1 MRKLLLAWSL
11 FIYGLLFS
19 CTSKDASEIFD
30 RVEKYMET
38 YPDSALL
45 LLNQISQPEKLQGRE
60 CADYALLLTQARDK
74 NYLDS
79 LQSDSLIKLAVDYY
93 QDSDDKVRG
102 GKALFYYGK
111 VTALQGDYEKAMQA
125 YLDAQE
131 RLEGA
136 KKYKLQAWIQEYV
149 GRINDD
155 QERYDMALDNYQKS
169 IFYNKKADNT
179 LGIIYAYRNIAWIY
193 AVRQNMDSVN
203 RYVEAGFSLLN
214 GDSTSSVF
222 PSLMHIKGVAESS
235 SGNYLNAV
243 SYFLVA
249 IRCEKVVDSI
259 PYYYMSLGDAYMKL
273 SLFDKAEECF
283 KYILSSNDIFV
294 LSGAYNYFYLL
305 EKKKVEYGKSLYY
318 KEMSDSLLQIAQ
330 NEAIRNKVLRVQKKN
345 EIEKQQKEKDILQQD
360 NLIQLL
366 GGIVLLI
373 FLFLLGLFF
382 CKKMVKRNERDYR
395 ESLQEF
401 AKRSREIISAN
412 EQLISQYICQVEEL
426 KQKEVSVVEAS
437 KEQIVKLEQE
447 IRILMEKNRG
457 NLENSYA
464 DGLNVLRQ
472 LKEGVLIVENMTAI
486 ERREFLGYVDFLF
499 DNFVTRLCTEYRLKE
514 SNLLLAAFIKLGFSS
529 EELVILFDSELEAVR
544 KRKQR
549 LKNKLGLDNKVNLD
563 VFLAYYPCKM
573 SC

>member
-1 MRKLLLAWSL
+1 MRKLLLAWNL

-19 CTSKDASEIFD
+19 CTPKDASEIFD

-38 YPDSALL
+38 CPDSALL
-45 LLNQISQPEKLQGRE
+45 LLNQISQPEKLQGKE

-136 KKYKLQAWIQEYV
+136 KEYKLQAWIQEYV

-222 PSLMHIKGVAESS
+222 PSLMHIK
-235 SGNYLNAV
+235 AV
-243 SYFLVA
+243 SYTHLTLPTN
-249 IRCEKVVDSI
+249 REEKFYAV
-259 PYYYMSLGDAYMKL
+259 GA
-273 SLFDKAEECF
+273 LFRKIKRD
-283 KYILSSNDIFV
+283 NRDV
-294 LSGAYNYFYLL
+294 
-305 EKKKVEYGKSLYY
+305 Y
-318 KEMSDSLLQIAQ
+318 K
-330 NEAIRNKVLRVQKKN
+330 
-345 EIEKQQKEKDILQQD
+345 
-360 NLIQLL
+360 
-366 GGIVLLI
+366 
-373 FLFLLGLFF
+373 
-382 CKKMVKRNERDYR
+382 
-395 ESLQEF
+395 
-401 AKRSREIISAN
+401 
-412 EQLISQYICQVEEL
+412 
-426 KQKEVSVVEAS
+426 
-437 KEQIVKLEQE
+437 
-447 IRILMEKNRG
+447 
-457 NLENSYA
+457 
-464 DGLNVLRQ
+464 
-472 LKEGVLIVENMTAI
+472 
-486 ERREFLGYVDFLF
+486 
-499 DNFVTRLCTEYRLKE
+499 
-514 SNLLLAAFIKLGFSS
+514 
-529 EELVILFDSELEAVR
+529 
-544 KRKQR
+544 
-549 LKNKLGLDNKVNLD
+549 
-563 VFLAYYPCKM
+563 
-573 SC
+573 

>member
-1 MRKLLLAWSL
+1 MRELLLAWSL

-30 RVEKYMET
+30 RVENYMET
-38 YPDSALL
+38 CPDSALL
-45 LLNQISQPEKLQGRE
+45 LLNQIPQSEKLQGKE

-111 VTALQGDYEKAMQA
+111 VIALQGDNEKAMQA

-131 RLEGA
+131 RLEGT
-136 KKYKLQAWIQEYV
+136 KEYKLQAWIQEYV

-169 IFYNKKADNT
+169 IFYNRKAGNT
-179 LGIIYAYRNIAWIY
+179 LGIVYAYRNIAWIY
-193 AVRQNMDSVN
+193 EVRQNLDSVN
-203 RYVEAGFSLLN
+203 WYVEAGFSLLN

-235 SGNYLNAV
+235 RGNYLNAV
-243 SYFLVA
+243 NYFLAAVK
-249 IRCEKVVDSI
+249 CERVTDSL

-273 SLFDKAEECF
+273 GLFDKAEECF
-283 KYILSSNDIFV
+283 KNILSSKDIFA

-305 EKKKVEYGKSLYY
+305 EKEKMESGKSLYY
-318 KEMSDSLLQIAQ
+318 KEISDSLLQIAK
-330 NEAIRNKVLRVQKKN
+330 NETKRNKVLNVQIKN
-345 EIEKQQKEKDILQQD
+345 KIEKLQKEKDVLRQD

-366 GGIVLLI
+366 GGILLI
-373 FLFLLGLFF
+373 LLFF
-382 CKKMVKRNERDYR
+382 LILFSYKKKVKCNEQDYR
-395 ESLQEF
+395 ESLQKYMKQNKDVI
-401 AKRSREIISAN
+401 AVN
-412 EQLISQYICQVEEL
+412 EQLINQYISQIEEL
-426 KQKEVSVVEAS
+426 KRKEELIVGAS
-437 KEQIVKLEQE
+437 KEQIAKLELE
-447 IRILMEKNRG
+447 IQILMEKNRAI
-457 NLENSYA
+457 LEDSCA
-464 DGLNVLRQ
+464 DGLNILKQ
-472 LKEGVLIVENMTAI
+472 LKERLLIVENMTTI
-486 ERREFLGYVDFLF
+486 EKQQFLGYIDLLF
-499 DNFVTRLCTEYRLKE
+499 DNFVTRLCTKYGLKE

-529 EELVILFDSELEAVR
+529 EELVILFDSELEAIR

-563 VFLAYYPCKM
+563 VFLAYYPRKM

>member
-305 EKKKVEYGKSLYY
+305 EKKIVEYGKSLYY

-330 NEAIRNKVLRVQKKN
+330 NEAIRNKVLKVQKKN

>member
-1 MRKLLLAWSL
+1 MRKLLLTWSL

-45 LLNQISQPEKLQGRE
+45 LLNQIPQSEKLQGKE

-111 VTALQGDYEKAMQA
+111 VIALQGDNEKAMQA

-131 RLEGA
+131 RLEGT
-136 KKYKLQAWIQEYV
+136 KEYKLQAWIQEYV

-169 IFYNKKADNT
+169 IFYNRKAGNT
-179 LGIIYAYRNIAWIY
+179 LGIVYAYRNIAWIY
-193 AVRQNMDSVN
+193 EVRQNLDSVN
-203 RYVEAGFSLLN
+203 WYVEAGFSLLN

-235 SGNYLNAV
+235 RGNYLNAV
-243 SYFLVA
+243 NYFLAAVK
-249 IRCEKVVDSI
+249 CERVTDSL

-273 SLFDKAEECF
+273 GLFDKAEECF
-283 KYILSSNDIFV
+283 KNILSSKDIFA

-305 EKKKVEYGKSLYY
+305 EKEKMESGKSLYY
-318 KEMSDSLLQIAQ
+318 KEISDSLLQIAK
-330 NEAIRNKVLRVQKKN
+330 NETKRNKVLNVQIKN
-345 EIEKQQKEKDILQQD
+345 KIEKLQKEKDVLRQD

-366 GGIVLLI
+366 GGILLI
-373 FLFLLGLFF
+373 LLFLLILFSY
-382 CKKMVKRNERDYR
+382 KKKVKCNEQDYR
-395 ESLQEF
+395 ESLQ
-401 AKRSREIISAN
+401 KYMKQNKEIIAAN
-412 EQLISQYICQVEEL
+412 EQLISQYISQIEEL
-426 KQKEVSVVEAS
+426 KRKEELIVGAS
-437 KEQIVKLEQE
+437 KEQIAKLELE
-447 IRILMEKNRG
+447 IQILMEKNRVI
-457 NLENSYA
+457 LEDSCA
-464 DGLNVLRQ
+464 DGLNILKQ
-472 LKEGVLIVENMTAI
+472 LKERLLIVENMTTI
-486 ERREFLGYVDFLF
+486 EKQQFLGYIDLLF
-499 DNFVTRLCTEYRLKE
+499 DNFVTRLCTKYGLKE

-529 EELVILFDSELEAVR
+529 EELVILFDSELEAIR

-563 VFLAYYPCKM
+563 VFLAYYPRKM

>member
-30 RVEKYMET
+30 RVENYMET
-38 YPDSALL
+38 CPDSALL
-45 LLNQISQPEKLQGRE
+45 LLNQIPQSETLQGKE

-111 VTALQGDYEKAMQA
+111 VIALQGDNEKAMQA

-131 RLEGA
+131 RLEGT
-136 KKYKLQAWIQEYV
+136 KEYKLQAWIQEYV

-169 IFYNKKADNT
+169 IFYNRKAGNT
-179 LGIIYAYRNIAWIY
+179 LGIVYAYRNIAWIY
-193 AVRQNMDSVN
+193 EVRQNLDSVN
-203 RYVEAGFSLLN
+203 WYVEAGFSLLN

-235 SGNYLNAV
+235 RGNYLNAV
-243 SYFLVA
+243 NYFLAAVK
-249 IRCEKVVDSI
+249 CERVTDSL

-273 SLFDKAEECF
+273 GLFDKAEECF
-283 KYILSSNDIFV
+283 KNILSSKDIFA

-305 EKKKVEYGKSLYY
+305 EKEKMESGKSLYY
-318 KEMSDSLLQIAQ
+318 KEISDSLLQIAK
-330 NEAIRNKVLRVQKKN
+330 NETKRNKVLNVQIKN
-345 EIEKQQKEKDILQQD
+345 KIEKLQKEKDVLRQD

-366 GGIVLLI
+366 GGILLI
-373 FLFLLGLFF
+373 LLFLLILFSY
-382 CKKMVKRNERDYR
+382 KKKVKCNEQDYR
-395 ESLQEF
+395 ESLQKYMKQNKDVI
-401 AKRSREIISAN
+401 AVN
-412 EQLISQYICQVEEL
+412 EQLINQYISQIEEL
-426 KQKEVSVVEAS
+426 KRKEELIVGAS
-437 KEQIVKLEQE
+437 KEQIAKLELE
-447 IRILMEKNRG
+447 IQILMEKNRVI
-457 NLENSYA
+457 LEDSCA
-464 DGLNVLRQ
+464 DGLNILKQ
-472 LKEGVLIVENMTAI
+472 LKERLLIVENMTTI
-486 ERREFLGYVDFLF
+486 EKQQFLGYIDLLF
-499 DNFVTRLCTEYRLKE
+499 DNFVTRLCTKYGLKE

-529 EELVILFDSELEAVR
+529 EELVILFDSELEAIR

-563 VFLAYYPCKM
+563 VFLAYYPRKM

>member
-19 CTSKDASEIFD
+19 CTSKDVSEIFD
-30 RVEKYMET
+30 RVENYMET
-38 YPDSALL
+38 CPDSALL
-45 LLNQISQPEKLQGRE
+45 LLNQIPQSEKLQGKE

-111 VTALQGDYEKAMQA
+111 VIALQGDNEKAMQA

-131 RLEGA
+131 RLEGT
-136 KKYKLQAWIQEYV
+136 KEYKLQAWIQEYV

-169 IFYNKKADNT
+169 IFYNRKAGNT
-179 LGIIYAYRNIAWIY
+179 LGIVYAYRNIAWIY
-193 AVRQNMDSVN
+193 EVRQNLDSVN
-203 RYVEAGFSLLN
+203 WYVEAGFSLLN

-235 SGNYLNAV
+235 RGNYLNAV
-243 SYFLVA
+243 NYFLAAVK
-249 IRCEKVVDSI
+249 CERVTDSL

-273 SLFDKAEECF
+273 GLFDKAEECF
-283 KYILSSNDIFV
+283 KNILSSKDIFA

-305 EKKKVEYGKSLYY
+305 EKEKMESGKSLYY
-318 KEMSDSLLQIAQ
+318 KEISDSLLQIAK
-330 NEAIRNKVLRVQKKN
+330 NETKRNKVLNVQIKN
-345 EIEKQQKEKDILQQD
+345 KIEKLQKEKDVLRQD

-366 GGIVLLI
+366 GGILLI
-373 FLFLLGLFF
+373 LLFLLILFSY
-382 CKKMVKRNERDYR
+382 KKKVKCNEQDYR
-395 ESLQEF
+395 ESLQKYMKQNKDVI
-401 AKRSREIISAN
+401 AVN
-412 EQLISQYICQVEEL
+412 EQLINQYISQIEEL
-426 KQKEVSVVEAS
+426 KRKEELIVGAS
-437 KEQIVKLEQE
+437 KEQIAKLELE
-447 IRILMEKNRG
+447 IQILMEKNRVI
-457 NLENSYA
+457 LEDSCA
-464 DGLNVLRQ
+464 DGLNILKQ
-472 LKEGVLIVENMTAI
+472 LKERLLIVENMTTI
-486 ERREFLGYVDFLF
+486 EKQQFLGYIDLLF
-499 DNFVTRLCTEYRLKE
+499 DNFVTRLCTKYGLKE

-529 EELVILFDSELEAVR
+529 EELVILFDSELEAIR

-563 VFLAYYPCKM
+563 VFLAYYPRKM

>member
-30 RVEKYMET
+30 RVENYMET
-38 YPDSALL
+38 CPDSALL
-45 LLNQISQPEKLQGRE
+45 LLNQIPQSEKLQGKE

-111 VTALQGDYEKAMQA
+111 VIALQGDNEKAMQA

-131 RLEGA
+131 RLEGT
-136 KKYKLQAWIQEYV
+136 KEYKLQAWIQEYV

-169 IFYNKKADNT
+169 IFYNRKAGNT
-179 LGIIYAYRNIAWIY
+179 LGIVYAYRNIAWIY
-193 AVRQNMDSVN
+193 EVRQNLDSVN
-203 RYVEAGFSLLN
+203 WYVEAGFSLLN

-235 SGNYLNAV
+235 RGNYLNAV
-243 SYFLVA
+243 NYFLAAVK
-249 IRCEKVVDSI
+249 CERVTDSL

-273 SLFDKAEECF
+273 GLFDKAEECF
-283 KYILSSNDIFV
+283 KNILSSKDIFA

-305 EKKKVEYGKSLYY
+305 EKEKMESGKSLYY
-318 KEMSDSLLQIAQ
+318 KEISDSLLQIAK
-330 NEAIRNKVLRVQKKN
+330 NETKRNKVLNVQIKN
-345 EIEKQQKEKDILQQD
+345 KIEKLQKEKDVLRQD

-366 GGIVLLI
+366 GGILLI
-373 FLFLLGLFF
+373 LLFF
-382 CKKMVKRNERDYR
+382 LILFSYKKKVKCNEQDYR
-395 ESLQEF
+395 ESLQKYMKQNKDVI
-401 AKRSREIISAN
+401 AVN
-412 EQLISQYICQVEEL
+412 EQLINQYISQIEEL
-426 KQKEVSVVEAS
+426 KRKEELIVGAS
-437 KEQIVKLEQE
+437 KEQIAKLELE
-447 IRILMEKNRG
+447 IQILMEKNRAI
-457 NLENSYA
+457 LEDSCA
-464 DGLNVLRQ
+464 DGLNILKQ
-472 LKEGVLIVENMTAI
+472 LKERLLIVENMTTI
-486 ERREFLGYVDFLF
+486 EKQQFLGYIDLLF
-499 DNFVTRLCTEYRLKE
+499 DNFVTRLCTKYGLKE

-529 EELVILFDSELEAVR
+529 EELVILFDSELEAIR

-563 VFLAYYPCKM
+563 VFLAYYPRKM

>member
-30 RVEKYMET
+30 RVENYMET
-38 YPDSALL
+38 CPDSALL
-45 LLNQISQPEKLQGRE
+45 LLNQIPQSEKLQGKE

-111 VTALQGDYEKAMQA
+111 VIALQGDNEKAMQA

-131 RLEGA
+131 RLEGT
-136 KKYKLQAWIQEYV
+136 KEYKLQAWIQEYV

-169 IFYNKKADNT
+169 IFYNRKADNT
-179 LGIIYAYRNIAWIY
+179 LGIVYAYRNIAWIY
-193 AVRQNMDSVN
+193 EVRQNLDSVN
-203 RYVEAGFSLLN
+203 WYVEAGFSLLN

-235 SGNYLNAV
+235 RGNYLNAV
-243 SYFLVA
+243 NYFLAAVK
-249 IRCEKVVDSI
+249 CERVTDSL

-273 SLFDKAEECF
+273 GLFDKAEECF
-283 KYILSSNDIFV
+283 KNILSSKDIFA

-305 EKKKVEYGKSLYY
+305 EKEKMESGKSLYY
-318 KEMSDSLLQIAQ
+318 KEISDSLLQIAK
-330 NEAIRNKVLRVQKKN
+330 NETKRNKVLNVQIKN
-345 EIEKQQKEKDILQQD
+345 KIEKLQKEKDVLRQD

-366 GGIVLLI
+366 GGILLI
-373 FLFLLGLFF
+373 LLFLLILFSY
-382 CKKMVKRNERDYR
+382 KKKVKCNEQDYR
-395 ESLQEF
+395 ESLQKYMKQNKDVI
-401 AKRSREIISAN
+401 AVN
-412 EQLISQYICQVEEL
+412 EQLINQYISQIEEL
-426 KQKEVSVVEAS
+426 KRKEELIVGAS
-437 KEQIVKLEQE
+437 KEQIAKLELE
-447 IRILMEKNRG
+447 IQILMEKNRVI
-457 NLENSYA
+457 LEDSCA
-464 DGLNVLRQ
+464 DGLNILKQ
-472 LKEGVLIVENMTAI
+472 LKERLLIVENMTTI
-486 ERREFLGYVDFLF
+486 EKQQFLGYIDLLF
-499 DNFVTRLCTEYRLKE
+499 YNFVTRLCTKYGLKE

-529 EELVILFDSELEAVR
+529 EELVILFDSELEAIR

-563 VFLAYYPCKM
+563 VFLAYYPRKM

>member
-30 RVEKYMET
+30 RVENYMET
-38 YPDSALL
+38 CPDSALL
-45 LLNQISQPEKLQGRE
+45 LLNQIPQLEKLQGKE

-111 VTALQGDYEKAMQA
+111 VIALQGDNEKAMQA

-131 RLEGA
+131 RLEGT
-136 KKYKLQAWIQEYV
+136 KEYKLQAWIQEYV

-169 IFYNKKADNT
+169 IFYNRKAGNT
-179 LGIIYAYRNIAWIY
+179 LGIVYAYRNIAWIY
-193 AVRQNMDSVN
+193 EVRQNLDSVN
-203 RYVEAGFSLLN
+203 WYVEAGFSLLN

-235 SGNYLNAV
+235 RGNYLNAV
-243 SYFLVA
+243 NYFLAAVK
-249 IRCEKVVDSI
+249 CERVTDSL

-273 SLFDKAEECF
+273 GLFDKAEECF
-283 KYILSSNDIFV
+283 KNILSSKDIFA

-305 EKKKVEYGKSLYY
+305 EKEKMESGKSLYY
-318 KEMSDSLLQIAQ
+318 KEISDSLLQIAK
-330 NEAIRNKVLRVQKKN
+330 NETKRNKVLNVQIKN
-345 EIEKQQKEKDILQQD
+345 KIEKLQKEKDVLRQD

-366 GGIVLLI
+366 GGILLI
-373 FLFLLGLFF
+373 LLFLLILFSY
-382 CKKMVKRNERDYR
+382 KKKVKCNEQDYR
-395 ESLQEF
+395 ESLQKYMKQNKDVI
-401 AKRSREIISAN
+401 AVN
-412 EQLISQYICQVEEL
+412 EQLINQYISQIEEL
-426 KQKEVSVVEAS
+426 KRKEELIVGAS
-437 KEQIVKLEQE
+437 KEQIAKLELE
-447 IRILMEKNRG
+447 IQILMEKNRVI
-457 NLENSYA
+457 LEDSCA
-464 DGLNVLRQ
+464 DGLNILKQ
-472 LKEGVLIVENMTAI
+472 LKERLLIVENMTTI
-486 ERREFLGYVDFLF
+486 EKQQFLGYIDLLF
-499 DNFVTRLCTEYRLKE
+499 DNFVTRLCTKYGLKE

-529 EELVILFDSELEAVR
+529 EELVILFDSELEAIR

-563 VFLAYYPCKM
+563 VFLAYYPRKM

>member
-30 RVEKYMET
+30 RVENYMET
-38 YPDSALL
+38 CPDSALL
-45 LLNQISQPEKLQGRE
+45 LLNQIPQSEKLQGKE

-111 VTALQGDYEKAMQA
+111 VIALQGDNEKAMQA

-131 RLEGA
+131 RLEGT
-136 KKYKLQAWIQEYV
+136 KEYKLQAWIQEYV

-169 IFYNKKADNT
+169 IFYNRKAGNT
-179 LGIIYAYRNIAWIY
+179 LGIVYAYRNIAWIY
-193 AVRQNMDSVN
+193 EVRQNLDSVN
-203 RYVEAGFSLLN
+203 WYVEAGFSLLN

-235 SGNYLNAV
+235 RGNYLNAV
-243 SYFLVA
+243 NYFLAAVK
-249 IRCEKVVDSI
+249 CERVTDSL

-273 SLFDKAEECF
+273 GLFDKAEECF
-283 KYILSSNDIFV
+283 KNILSSKDIFA

-305 EKKKVEYGKSLYY
+305 EKEKMESGKSLYY
-318 KEMSDSLLQIAQ
+318 KEISDSLLQIAK
-330 NEAIRNKVLRVQKKN
+330 NETKRNKVLNVQIKN
-345 EIEKQQKEKDILQQD
+345 KIEKLQKEKDVLRQD

-366 GGIVLLI
+366 GGILLI
-373 FLFLLGLFF
+373 LLFLLILFSY
-382 CKKMVKRNERDYR
+382 KKKVKCNEQDYR
-395 ESLQEF
+395 ESLQKYMKQNKDVI
-401 AKRSREIISAN
+401 AVN
-412 EQLISQYICQVEEL
+412 EQLINQYISQIEEL
-426 KQKEVSVVEAS
+426 KRKEELIVGAS
-437 KEQIVKLEQE
+437 KEQIAKLELE
-447 IRILMEKNRG
+447 IQILMEKNRVI
-457 NLENSYA
+457 LEDSCA
-464 DGLNVLRQ
+464 DGLNILKQ
-472 LKEGVLIVENMTAI
+472 LKERLLIVENMTTI
-486 ERREFLGYVDFLF
+486 EKQQFLGYIDLLF
-499 DNFVTRLCTEYRLKE
+499 DNFVTRLCTKYGLKE

-529 EELVILFDSELEAVR
+529 EELVILFDSELEAIR

-563 VFLAYYPCKM
+563 VFLAYYPRKM

>member
-30 RVEKYMET
+30 RVENYMET
-38 YPDSALL
+38 CPDSALL
-45 LLNQISQPEKLQGRE
+45 LLNQIPQSEKLQGKE

-111 VTALQGDYEKAMQA
+111 VIALQGDNEKAMQA

-131 RLEGA
+131 RLEGT
-136 KKYKLQAWIQEYV
+136 KEYKLQAWIQEYV

-169 IFYNKKADNT
+169 IFYNRKAGNT
-179 LGIIYAYRNIAWIY
+179 LGIVYAYRNIAWIY
-193 AVRQNMDSVN
+193 EVRQNWDSVN
-203 RYVEAGFSLLN
+203 WYVEAGFSLLN

-235 SGNYLNAV
+235 RGNYLNAV
-243 SYFLVA
+243 NYFLAAVK
-249 IRCEKVVDSI
+249 CERVTDSL

-273 SLFDKAEECF
+273 GLFDKAEECF
-283 KYILSSNDIFV
+283 KNILSSKDIFA

-305 EKKKVEYGKSLYY
+305 EKEKMESGKSLYY
-318 KEMSDSLLQIAQ
+318 KEISDSLLQIAK
-330 NEAIRNKVLRVQKKN
+330 NETKRNKVLNVQIKN
-345 EIEKQQKEKDILQQD
+345 KIEKLQKEKDVLRQD

-366 GGIVLLI
+366 GGILLI
-373 FLFLLGLFF
+373 LLFLLILFSY
-382 CKKMVKRNERDYR
+382 KKKVKCNEQDYR
-395 ESLQEF
+395 ESLQKYMKQNKDVI
-401 AKRSREIISAN
+401 AVN
-412 EQLISQYICQVEEL
+412 EQLINQYISQIEEL
-426 KQKEVSVVEAS
+426 KRKEELIVGAS
-437 KEQIVKLEQE
+437 KEQIAKLELE
-447 IRILMEKNRG
+447 IQILMEKNRVI
-457 NLENSYA
+457 LEDSCA
-464 DGLNVLRQ
+464 DGLNILKQ
-472 LKEGVLIVENMTAI
+472 LKERLLIVENMTTI
-486 ERREFLGYVDFLF
+486 EKQQFLGYIDLLF
-499 DNFVTRLCTEYRLKE
+499 DNFVTRLCTKYGLKE

-529 EELVILFDSELEAVR
+529 EELVILFDSELEAIR

-563 VFLAYYPCKM
+563 VFLAYYPRKM

>member
-30 RVEKYMET
+30 RVENYMET
-38 YPDSALL
+38 CPDSALL
-45 LLNQISQPEKLQGRE
+45 LLNQIPQSEKLQGKE

-111 VTALQGDYEKAMQA
+111 VIALQGDNEKAMQA

-131 RLEGA
+131 RLEGT
-136 KKYKLQAWIQEYV
+136 KEYKLQAWIQEYV

-169 IFYNKKADNT
+169 IFYNRKAGNT
-179 LGIIYAYRNIAWIY
+179 LGIVYAYRNIAWIY
-193 AVRQNMDSVN
+193 EVRQNLDSVN
-203 RYVEAGFSLLN
+203 WYVEAGFSLLN

-235 SGNYLNAV
+235 RGNYLNAV
-243 SYFLVA
+243 NYFLAAVK
-249 IRCEKVVDSI
+249 CERVTDSL

-273 SLFDKAEECF
+273 GLFDKAEECF
-283 KYILSSNDIFV
+283 KNILSSKDIFA

-305 EKKKVEYGKSLYY
+305 EKEKMESGKSLYY
-318 KEMSDSLLQIAQ
+318 KEISDSLLQIAK
-330 NEAIRNKVLRVQKKN
+330 NETKRNKVLNVQIKN
-345 EIEKQQKEKDILQQD
+345 KIEKLQKEKDVLRQD

-366 GGIVLLI
+366 GGILLI
-373 FLFLLGLFF
+373 LLFLLILFSY
-382 CKKMVKRNERDYR
+382 KKKVKCNEQDYR
-395 ESLQEF
+395 ESLQKYMKQNKDVI
-401 AKRSREIISAN
+401 AVN
-412 EQLISQYICQVEEL
+412 EQLINQYISQIEEL
-426 KQKEVSVVEAS
+426 KRKEELIVGAS
-437 KEQIVKLEQE
+437 KEQIAKLELE
-447 IRILMEKNRG
+447 IQILMEKNRVI
-457 NLENSYA
+457 LEDSCA
-464 DGLNVLRQ
+464 DGLNILKQ
-472 LKEGVLIVENMTAI
+472 LKERLLIVENMTTL
-486 ERREFLGYVDFLF
+486 EKQQFLGYIDLLF
-499 DNFVTRLCTEYRLKE
+499 DNFVTRLCTKYGLKE

-529 EELVILFDSELEAVR
+529 EELVILFDSELEAIR

-563 VFLAYYPCKM
+563 VFLAYYPRKM

>member
-30 RVEKYMET
+30 RVENYMET
-38 YPDSALL
+38 CPDSALL
-45 LLNQISQPEKLQGRE
+45 LLNQIPQSEKLQGKE

-111 VTALQGDYEKAMQA
+111 VIALQGDNEKAMKA

-131 RLEGA
+131 RLEGT
-136 KKYKLQAWIQEYV
+136 KEYKLQAWIQEYV

-169 IFYNKKADNT
+169 IFYNRKADNT
-179 LGIIYAYRNIAWIY
+179 LGIVYAYRNIAWIY
-193 AVRQNMDSVN
+193 EVRQNLDSVN
-203 RYVEAGFSLLN
+203 WYVEAGFSLLN

-235 SGNYLNAV
+235 RGNYLNAV
-243 SYFLVA
+243 NYFLAAVK
-249 IRCEKVVDSI
+249 CERVTDSL

-273 SLFDKAEECF
+273 GLFDKAEECF
-283 KYILSSNDIFV
+283 KNILSSKDIFA

-305 EKKKVEYGKSLYY
+305 EKEKMESGKSLYY
-318 KEMSDSLLQIAQ
+318 KEISDSLLQIAK
-330 NEAIRNKVLRVQKKN
+330 NETKRNKVLNVQIKN
-345 EIEKQQKEKDILQQD
+345 KIEKLQKEKDVLRQD

-366 GGIVLLI
+366 GGILLI
-373 FLFLLGLFF
+373 LLFLLILFSY
-382 CKKMVKRNERDYR
+382 KKKVKCNEQDYR
-395 ESLQEF
+395 ESLQKYMKQNKDVI
-401 AKRSREIISAN
+401 AVN
-412 EQLISQYICQVEEL
+412 EQLINQYISQIEEL
-426 KQKEVSVVEAS
+426 KRKEELIVGAS
-437 KEQIVKLEQE
+437 KEQIAKLELE
-447 IRILMEKNRG
+447 IQILMEKNRVI
-457 NLENSYA
+457 LEDSCA
-464 DGLNVLRQ
+464 DGLNILKQ
-472 LKEGVLIVENMTAI
+472 LKERLLIVENMTTI
-486 ERREFLGYVDFLF
+486 EKQQFLGYIDLLF
-499 DNFVTRLCTEYRLKE
+499 DNFVTRLCTKYGLKE

-529 EELVILFDSELEAVR
+529 EELVILFDSELEAIR

-563 VFLAYYPCKM
+563 VFLAYYPRKM

>member
-30 RVEKYMET
+30 RVENYMET
-38 YPDSALL
+38 CPDSALL
-45 LLNQISQPEKLQGRE
+45 LLNQIPQSEKLQGKE

-111 VTALQGDYEKAMQA
+111 VIALQGDNEKAMQA

-131 RLEGA
+131 RLEGT
-136 KKYKLQAWIQEYV
+136 KEYKLQAWIQEYV

-169 IFYNKKADNT
+169 IFYNRKAGNT
-179 LGIIYAYRNIAWIY
+179 LGIVYAYRNIAWIY
-193 AVRQNMDSVN
+193 EVRQNLDSVN
-203 RYVEAGFSLLN
+203 WYVEAGFSLLN
-214 GDSTSSVF
+214 GDSTLSVF

-235 SGNYLNAV
+235 RGNYLNAV
-243 SYFLVA
+243 NYFLAAVK
-249 IRCEKVVDSI
+249 CERVTDSL

-273 SLFDKAEECF
+273 GLFDKAEECF
-283 KYILSSNDIFV
+283 KNILSSKDIFA

-305 EKKKVEYGKSLYY
+305 EKEKMESGKSLYY
-318 KEMSDSLLQIAQ
+318 KEISDSLLQIAK
-330 NEAIRNKVLRVQKKN
+330 NETKRNKVLNVQIKN
-345 EIEKQQKEKDILQQD
+345 KIEKLQKEKDVLRQD

-366 GGIVLLI
+366 GGILLI
-373 FLFLLGLFF
+373 LLFF
-382 CKKMVKRNERDYR
+382 LILFSYKKKVKCNEQDYR
-395 ESLQEF
+395 ESLQKYMKQNKDVI
-401 AKRSREIISAN
+401 AVN
-412 EQLISQYICQVEEL
+412 EQLINQYISQIEEL
-426 KQKEVSVVEAS
+426 KRKEELIVGAS
-437 KEQIVKLEQE
+437 KEQIAKLELE
-447 IRILMEKNRG
+447 IQILMEKNRAI
-457 NLENSYA
+457 LEDSCA
-464 DGLNVLRQ
+464 DGLNILKQ
-472 LKEGVLIVENMTAI
+472 LKERLLIVENMTTI
-486 ERREFLGYVDFLF
+486 EKQQFLGYIDLLF
-499 DNFVTRLCTEYRLKE
+499 DNFVTRLCTKYGLKE

-529 EELVILFDSELEAVR
+529 EELVILFDSELEAIR

-563 VFLAYYPCKM
+563 VFLAYYPRKM

>member
-30 RVEKYMET
+30 RVENYMET
-38 YPDSALL
+38 CPDSALL
-45 LLNQISQPEKLQGRE
+45 LLNQIPQSEKLQGKE

-111 VTALQGDYEKAMQA
+111 VIALQGDNEKAMQA

-131 RLEGA
+131 RLEGT
-136 KKYKLQAWIQEYV
+136 KEYKLQAWIQEYV

-169 IFYNKKADNT
+169 IFYNRKADNT
-179 LGIIYAYRNIAWIY
+179 LGIVYAYRNIAWIY
-193 AVRQNMDSVN
+193 EVRQNLDSVN
-203 RYVEAGFSLLN
+203 WYVEAGFSLLN

-235 SGNYLNAV
+235 RGNYLNAV
-243 SYFLVA
+243 NYFLAAVK
-249 IRCEKVVDSI
+249 CERVTDSL

-273 SLFDKAEECF
+273 GLFDKAEECF
-283 KYILSSNDIFV
+283 KNILSSKDIFA

-305 EKKKVEYGKSLYY
+305 EKEKMESGKSLYY
-318 KEMSDSLLQIAQ
+318 KEISDSLLQIAK
-330 NEAIRNKVLRVQKKN
+330 NETKRNKVLNVQIKN
-345 EIEKQQKEKDILQQD
+345 KIEKLQKEKDVLRQD

-366 GGIVLLI
+366 GGILLI
-373 FLFLLGLFF
+373 LLFLLILFSY
-382 CKKMVKRNERDYR
+382 KKKVKCNEQDYR
-395 ESLQEF
+395 ESLQKYMKQNKDVI
-401 AKRSREIISAN
+401 AVN
-412 EQLISQYICQVEEL
+412 EQLINQYISQIEEL
-426 KQKEVSVVEAS
+426 KRKEELIVGAS
-437 KEQIVKLEQE
+437 KEQIAKLELE
-447 IRILMEKNRG
+447 IQILMEKNRVI
-457 NLENSYA
+457 LEDSCA
-464 DGLNVLRQ
+464 DGLNILKQ
-472 LKEGVLIVENMTAI
+472 LKERLLIVENMTTI
-486 ERREFLGYVDFLF
+486 EKQQFLGYIDLLF
-499 DNFVTRLCTEYRLKE
+499 DNFVTRLCTKYGLKE

-529 EELVILFDSELEAVR
+529 EELVILFDSELEAIR

-563 VFLAYYPCKM
+563 VFLAYYPRKM

>member
-1 MRKLLLAWSL
+1 MRKLLLTWSL

-45 LLNQISQPEKLQGRE
+45 LLNQIPQSEKLQGKE

-111 VTALQGDYEKAMQA
+111 VIALQGDNEKAMQA

-131 RLEGA
+131 RLEGT
-136 KKYKLQAWIQEYV
+136 KEYKLQAWIQEYV

-169 IFYNKKADNT
+169 IFYNRKAGNT
-179 LGIIYAYRNIAWIY
+179 LGIVYAYRNIAWIY
-193 AVRQNMDSVN
+193 EVRQNLDSVN
-203 RYVEAGFSLLN
+203 WYVEAGFSLLN

-235 SGNYLNAV
+235 RGNYLNAV
-243 SYFLVA
+243 NYFLAAVK
-249 IRCEKVVDSI
+249 CERVTDSL

-273 SLFDKAEECF
+273 GLFDKAEECF
-283 KYILSSNDIFV
+283 KNILSSKDIFA

-305 EKKKVEYGKSLYY
+305 EKEKMESGKSLYY
-318 KEMSDSLLQIAQ
+318 KEISDSLLQIAK
-330 NEAIRNKVLRVQKKN
+330 NETKRNKVLNVQIKN
-345 EIEKQQKEKDILQQD
+345 KIEKLQKEKDVLRQD

-366 GGIVLLI
+366 GGILLI
-373 FLFLLGLFF
+373 LLFLLILFSY
-382 CKKMVKRNERDYR
+382 KKKVKCNEQDYR
-395 ESLQEF
+395 ESLQKYMKQNKDVI
-401 AKRSREIISAN
+401 AVN
-412 EQLISQYICQVEEL
+412 EQLINQYISQIEEL
-426 KQKEVSVVEAS
+426 KRKEELIVGAS
-437 KEQIVKLEQE
+437 KEQIAKLELE
-447 IRILMEKNRG
+447 IQILMEKNRVI
-457 NLENSYA
+457 LEDSCA
-464 DGLNVLRQ
+464 DGLNILKQ
-472 LKEGVLIVENMTAI
+472 LKERLLIVENMTTI
-486 ERREFLGYVDFLF
+486 EKQQFLGYIDLLF
-499 DNFVTRLCTEYRLKE
+499 DNFVTRLCTKYGLKE

-529 EELVILFDSELEAVR
+529 EELVILFDSELEAIR

-563 VFLAYYPCKM
+563 VFLAYYPRKM